1 MPQTKIMNILITGAL
16 VVGFH
21 CVKKLLNTKN
31 NYNVTGIDN
40 INNYYDSKLKKDIK
54 I

>member
-1 MPQTKIMNILITGAL
+1 MNILITGAAGF
-16 VVGFH
+16 VGFH

-40 INNYYDSKLKKDIK
+40 INNYYDSKLKKDRLK